1 MADDDVNRWHHY
13 ILDITDYAKTSLCR
27 ILVTP
32 RVYSNLI
39 PYDPTKLGGPW
50 YWDLVN
56 DEHYCLQRVLGY
68 DGEERPLVTE
78 FWRESDFIGLSVPGP
93 DWSVIHEVGKG
104 CIKF

>member
-1 MADDDVNRWHHY
+1 MADDDVNKWHHY

-56 DEHYCLQRVLGY
+56 DEHYYLQRVLGY

-93 DWSVIHEVGKG
+93 DWSVIHDVGKG